1 MVLPTI
7 RIDVEADTLDA
18 AVGLDRVQREMKK
31 VREAAANTSPAT
43 QRTSNSL
50 SRLGNVSNQTRARI
64 QNTSFQLQDLIV
76 QLQGGTRASTALAQQ
91 LPQLLGAFG
100 ALGAVAGVAAG
111 ITIPAVSAAF
121 SALGGET
128 RNLQEQ
134 FDDLEDALKTYQEA
148 SRRANLSTGE
158 LSEQFRELTPEITAA
173 TRALA
178 EFASRQ
184 AQNEI
189 DALAE
194 SLSNLLGVG
203 GAGEQ
208 RTNIADF
215 FDVSIV
221 FAFTDAQ
228 RAAREEAR
236 QLTAEFLNA
245 QRALQDAEGDIDAQ
259 AVALNSLLSSTQA
272 LAQAV
277 DGVSDE
283 ENELIGQIAQAL
295 EQTELHRNAITE
307 AGNEGMA
314 LQNIMQSVNAIT
326 TTLVATSENLAGPI
340 SEAASAAG
348 DLATNLFEAAR
359 ARAEII
365 QSATRRGGG
374 RGGDPRQFGFSAG
387 DLATLGL
394 SGGAFEAD
402 PDVPDDGGGRR
413 RGGGGRGGI
422 EALIDSLRTE
432 QETIEQFRQEGLEL
446 LAQANAAEL
455 ELIGGHDEAKLRLQQ
470 EYMNRLRA
478 LQQREQS
485 QTLGS
490 YGTLFGNLSN
500 VFEQGSGN
508 ILKVSKAFSIAQGLI
523 NSYRAYTEVLA
534 DPSLIGRPFLR
545 TALAASTLASGLAQ
559 VASIRSV
566 SDSVSGGVA
575 GGGGTGR
582 GGGIATGGGGGA
594 APQGRTFFNVNL
606 TGEGNIGRGQ
616 VRGLI
621 EMINEEIEDGAV
633 LGGIRVSGA

>member
-1 MVLPTI
+1 MVLPVI
-7 RIDVEADTLDA
+7 RIPIEADATG
-18 AVGLDRVQREMKK
+18 AVRELDRTGDAIDQLGNRAP
-31 VREAAANTSPAT
+31 RTAGAT
-43 QRTSNSL
+43 NRLTGRL
-50 SRLGNVSNQTRARI
+50 RGLGNVSRQTRARI

-76 QLQGGTRASTALAQQ
+76 QLQGGVSASTALAQQ

-111 ITIPAVSAAF
+111 ITIPAVSAAM
-121 SALGGET
+121 SVLGSET
-128 RNLQEQ
+128 RDLQELLE
-134 FDDLEDALKTYQEA
+134 DLEDRVSDYIEA

-158 LSEQFRELTPEITAA
+158 LSEQFRELTPEIVAA

-203 GAGEQ
+203 GAGEA
-208 RTNIADF
+208 RTNVADF

-236 QLTAEFLNA
+236 QLTAEFVNA

-259 AVALNSLLSSTQA
+259 AVALNRLLSSTQA

-283 ENELIGQIAQAL
+283 ENELIGQIAKVL
-295 EQTELHRNAITE
+295 EQTELHRNAITD
-307 AGNEGMA
+307 ASNEGQI
-314 LQNIMQSVNAIT
+314 LQNVMASVNAVT
-326 TTLVATSENLAGPI
+326 TVLVATSENLAGPI
-340 SEAASAAG
+340 SEAAAAAG

-359 ARAEII
+359 ARATII
-365 QSATRRGGG
+365 QSAQARGGG
-374 RGGDPRQFGFSAG
+374 RGGDPRQFGLGAG
-387 DLATLGL
+387 DLAAIRFG
-394 SGGAFEAD
+394 GGAFEAD
-402 PDVPDDGGGRR
+402 PDVPGADRR
-413 RGGGGRGGI
+413 RGGGASGRGDI
-422 EALIDSLRTE
+422 ESLIEDLQTE
-432 QETIEQFRQEGLEL
+432 QETIEQFRQQGLEL
-446 LAQANAAEL
+446 LAEANAAEL
-455 ELIGGHDEAKLRLQQ
+455 EAVGGQNEAKLRLQE

-485 QTLGS
+485 QTLNS

-500 VFEQGSGN
+500 VFAQGSGN

-566 SDSVSGGVA
+566 SDSVSGGAV
-575 GGGGTGR
+575 G
-582 GGGIATGGGGGA
+582 GGGGGA
-594 APQGRTFFNVNL
+594 GAAAGGAAAAPQGQTFFNVNL